1 MREDYSSLNIFFMN
15 RVDIMNEPILGKA
28 ELHDFDYTPISW
40 YDFLKLRNAAKTAAN
55 NIGYPVYLVGSSL
68 SKSLPR
74 DIDISVIIP
83 LKDYE
88 KIFGKIPEKLD
99 DIYVYMANIQ
109 NKCFEKIEDLH
120 FCLIDTH
127 HLDIKICPDT
137 WWQDKDK
144 MLLASPD
151 INR

>member
-1 MREDYSSLNIFFMN
+1 
-15 RVDIMNEPILGKA
+15 MNEPILGKA
-28 ELHDFDYTPISW
+28 EPHGYDYTPISW
-40 YDFLKLRNAAKTAAN
+40 EDFLKLRNAAKIAAN

-88 KIFGKIPEKLD
+88 KLFGKIPEKLE
-99 DIYVYMANIQ
+99 DIYVHMANAWNKSFNSIQ
-109 NKCFEKIEDLH
+109 DLH
-120 FCLIDTH
+120 FCLIETH

-137 WWQDKDK
+137 WWKDKDK
-144 MLLASPD
+144 LLLASPD
-151 INR
+151 K